1 MPKSGRF
8 MVGDKLRRL
17 YWIYGWR
24 QVAEVILD
32 VAEVILDVAEVIL
45 FSIELM
51 ASLASSSS

>member
-1 MPKSGRF
+1 

-51 ASLASSSS
+51 TSLASSSS